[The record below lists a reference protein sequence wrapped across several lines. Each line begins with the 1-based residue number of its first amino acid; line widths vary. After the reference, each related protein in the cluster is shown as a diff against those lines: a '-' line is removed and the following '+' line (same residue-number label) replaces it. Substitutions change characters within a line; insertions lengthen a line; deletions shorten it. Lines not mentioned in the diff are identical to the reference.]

1 LARVGSTTRTLP
13 SNEQATKVD
22 KAVKAGEDMQVGPGL
37 GATDWRRMRG
47 LPILTRGIGGTLLGS
62 RPEREVLKVD
72 K

>member
-1 LARVGSTTRTLP
+1 
-13 SNEQATKVD
+13 
-22 KAVKAGEDMQVGPGL
+22 VKAGEDMQVGPGL